1 MTELRRQETTTVIEF
16 PIEGDDSVY
25 AHTLA
30 IERAVGLAVRWVAYL
45 ALMTWTWL
53 EPASLGPYI
62 FLGVLIADFLTW
74 GVEVFLAALVW
85 RSRRY
90 PLRSLGGS
98 VVGFALV
105 FALLLLTA
113 SFRDPEGGLHWAC
126 TECQIAFFFTVCAK
140 TVAIAVRRACE
151 ITRT

>member
-1 MTELRRQETTTVIEF
+1 MTEFRPQDTATVVEF
-16 PIEGDDSVY
+16 PVDAEDAAY
-25 AHTLA
+25 EHTVA
-30 IERAVGLAVRWVAYL
+30 IERAVGLVVRWAAYL
-45 ALMTWTWL
+45 TLMAWTWL

-90 PLRSLGGS
+90 SLRSLGGS
-98 VVGFALV
+98 MFGFALV

-140 TVAIAVRRACE
+140 TVAISVRRACE
-151 ITRT
+151 ITRS